1 MHDQRVN
8 VHLIALPRV
17 APGVNGGNP
26 KGNKRE
32 ADHGGWNKP
41 QPLDRP
47 RTGDKEPAKVPEELK
62 GPKLRTSERKPMC
75 WHHKLSKG
83 CNNSHKKMAGCKFW
97 IPHMHEMFASEGM
110 VQQLATPMGLRDQRS
125 RPP

>member
-1 MHDQRVN
+1 MQTNTLISIDTRDQFLYLAFLSSGLMHDQRVN

-83 CNNSHKKMAGCKFW
+83 CNNPTKMAG
-97 IPHMHEMFASEGM
+97 AS
-110 VQQLATPMGLRDQRS
+110 LDTTHA
-125 RPP
+125 

>member
-1 MHDQRVN
+1 MEFSGALIGEKDRPPPLDAVFLRLMHDQRVN

-32 ADHGGWNKP
+32 ADHGGGNKP
-41 QPLDRP
+41 QPLNRP

-62 GPKLRTSERKPMC
+62 GLKLRTSEKENLCAGITNRARVATIPQ
-75 WHHKLSKG
+75 KL
-83 CNNSHKKMAGCKFW
+83 AG
-97 IPHMHEMFASEGM
+97 AS
-110 VQQLATPMGLRDQRS
+110 LDTTHA
-125 RPP
+125 